1 MTPAE
6 LKKRSLRMK
15 CRRGMLE
22 LDMLLANFFDRHFD
36 ELTDHERTLLEHVLD
51 QEDPVLWDWFIEV
64 HPPQDAPLN
73 AFVLRIAASRF
84 VA

>member
-6 LKKRSLRMK
+6 LKKRALRMK

-36 ELTDHERTLLEHVLD
+36 ELAESEQVLLEQVLD
-51 QEDPVLWDWFIEV
+51 QEDPVLWDWFIEAK
-64 HPPQDAPLN
+64 PPVDPDLN
-73 AFVLRIAASRF
+73 EFVLRITASRF
-84 VA
+84 A